1 MRVVF
6 LALILALIPLAGIAY
21 IALFGALLTV
31 DGLFMSLILLTMS
44 GIFLLGALL
53 EMKARREPK
62 ETPTKSSASAPS
74 TRTATAAGPAPTMA
88 ASPSAGE
95 IRREAGTVVKLD
107 YFEAPVGQPNKSM
120 VTFQPNG
127 ATNAQVIVLQ
137 GDLRN
142 VLPLGKRVRISYES
156 SPEGNR
162 LVSVE

>member
-1 MRVVF
+1 MRVVL

-21 IALFGALLTV
+21 IALFGGLLTV

-44 GIFLLGALL
+44 GIFLLGVLL
-53 EMKARREPK
+53 EIKARREPK
-62 ETPTKSSASAPS
+62 ESPTRSSSAPTPRA
-74 TRTATAAGPAPTMA
+74 AAAGPAPTMA

-127 ATNAQVIVLQ
+127 ASNAQVIVLQ

>member
-1 MRVVF
+1 MRVVL

-21 IALFGALLTV
+21 IALFGGLLTV

-44 GIFLLGALL
+44 GIFLLGVLL
-53 EMKARREPK
+53 EIKARREPK
-62 ETPTKSSASAPS
+62 ETPTKSSSAP
-74 TRTATAAGPAPTMA
+74 TPRAAAAGPAPTMA

-127 ATNAQVIVLQ
+127 ASNAQVIVLQ